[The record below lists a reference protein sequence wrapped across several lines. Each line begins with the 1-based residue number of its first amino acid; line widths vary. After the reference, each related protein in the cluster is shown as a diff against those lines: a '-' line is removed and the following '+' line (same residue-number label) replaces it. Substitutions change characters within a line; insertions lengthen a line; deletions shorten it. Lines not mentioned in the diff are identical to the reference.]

1 MNVSKAWLKAMALL
15 GLTHQN
21 QCDDKSIQI
30 AWKRRLLK
38 THPDKSNLN
47 AQAAT
52 ALTQEINAAKEFLL
66 QQAKQIIRAQFDDLA
81 TKEKQAA
88 AAEQE
93 MRAAIERARQAAA
106 RYDLFNTMHARR
118 SSSILPYE
126 LQQSIM
132 INQSMQDTLNYE
144 QTRRTK
150 QVRCK

>member
-52 ALTQEINAAKEFLL
+52 ALTQEINAAKVFLL

-88 AAEQE
+88 AAEH
-93 MRAAIERARQAAA
+93 
-106 RYDLFNTMHARR
+106 DLFNTMHARR

-150 QVRCK
+150 QVRCKQDIMTSHLPGRQTSS